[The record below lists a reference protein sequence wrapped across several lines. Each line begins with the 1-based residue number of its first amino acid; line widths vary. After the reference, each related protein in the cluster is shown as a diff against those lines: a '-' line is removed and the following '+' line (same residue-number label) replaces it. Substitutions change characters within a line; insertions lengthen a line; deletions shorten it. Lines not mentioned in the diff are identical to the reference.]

1 MPDTNDL
8 TSLGSDVAAI
18 RARSAALRQ
27 AAGLPRAKAAEL
39 LTAALAELDSAL
51 VALAADADGSA
62 GMATAGTGQRSAA
75 AQHAQQSDRRL
86 LQAVFA
92 QAPVPLLVID
102 QEGTIRRANAAA
114 CELLGVGQGYAT
126 GKPLTSLI
134 EPTARAA
141 VRSQLASVA
150 RTGKSAKLGCRLV
163 TRLGVIDRNL
173 AVSALTVRGD
183 ANRILVAIGQPQTA
197 APEGPAGRRADGA
210 GRRKQ
215 ADARSGTDL
224 ATSTR
229 RFDLLSSAATLLLE
243 NAASSESVILQRCA
257 RLLAD
262 GLASW
267 VIVDLHRR
275 NVLRRHFV
283 ASPDERRSATLANV
297 IVAIE
302 PAPESVPHQVC
313 ESGSSVLLS
322 HADDESALGAG
333 PDGVGLLTLLDASC
347 VLSVP
352 LLHGAR
358 KYGVLTLARPSAEGQ
373 FSLAEVGLVEEI
385 CGLLSRA
392 MSARRTLRRHT
403 DAAEALSASLLPP
416 VLRTVPGVEIASAHM
431 PPTRGRAVGGDF
443 YDVYPTKA
451 GWGVAIGDV
460 CGKGE
465 DAAAATAAAR
475 HAIRVLGHWNDD
487 PADVLRGANEIM
499 LAEQFGGRFV
509 TAAVLHLSWRDRA
522 LQAVLATAGHPG
534 PVLLRGEEGARLT
547 PGGGLPLGIFPE
559 PEAASQAMDLQRGDV
574 LFFFT
579 DGLTGARSPKA
590 ESLEDSLADILAEKA
605 QRHPA
610 EIVSDMREHV
620 IDFCGGVLLDDL
632 SMLALRVAE
641 PPGP

>member
-1 MPDTNDL
+1 MADTNDL
-8 TSLGSDVAAI
+8 TSLGHDVAAI
-18 RARSAALRQ
+18 RARSAALQQ
-27 AAGLPRAKAAEL
+27 AARLPRARTGEL
-39 LTAALAELDSAL
+39 LAAALAELDSAL

-62 GMATAGTGQRSAA
+62 GMAAAETGPRSAA
-75 AQHAQQSDRRL
+75 AQLALHSDRRL

-92 QAPVPLLVID
+92 QAPLALLVID

-126 GKPLTSLI
+126 GRPLTSLV

-141 VRSQLASVA
+141 VRSQLASIA
-150 RTGKSAKLGCRLV
+150 RTGKSAALACRLV
-163 TRLGVIDRNL
+163 GRRGVIDCDL
-173 AVSALTVRGD
+173 AVSVLTVRGD
-183 ANRILVAIGQPQTA
+183 ADRLLVAIDKPGLA
-197 APEGPAGRRADGA
+197 APNGSAGSGTGA

-215 ADARSGTDL
+215 AAAISATEL

-267 VIVDLHRR
+267 VIVDVHRR
-275 NVLRRHFV
+275 DQLRRHFV
-283 ASPDERRSATLANV
+283 AGPDGQRSARLANV

-302 PAPESVPHQVC
+302 PAPESVSHQVC
-313 ESGSSVLLS
+313 ESGSSVLIS
-322 HADDESALGAG
+322 HADDEGILGAG
-333 PDGVGLLTLLDASC
+333 PDGVGLLALLDASS

-352 LLHGAR
+352 LLHGTR
-358 KYGVLTLARPSAEGQ
+358 KYGVLTLARYGPEGQ
-373 FSLAEVGLVEEI
+373 FSLAEAGLVEEI

-443 YDVYPTKA
+443 YDVYPTKE

-487 PADVLRGANEIM
+487 PAEVLSGANEIM

-522 LQAVLATAGHPG
+522 LRAVLATAGHPG
-534 PVLLRGEEGARLT
+534 PVLLRPEEGARLT

-559 PEAASQAMDLQRGDV
+559 PEAASQTLDLQRGDV

-579 DGLTGARSPKA
+579 DGLAGARSPNA
-590 ESLEDSLADILAEKA
+590 EYLEDSIADILAEKV

-610 EIVSDMREHV
+610 EIVSDMRERV
-620 IDFCGGVLLDDL
+620 MDFCGGVLLDDL